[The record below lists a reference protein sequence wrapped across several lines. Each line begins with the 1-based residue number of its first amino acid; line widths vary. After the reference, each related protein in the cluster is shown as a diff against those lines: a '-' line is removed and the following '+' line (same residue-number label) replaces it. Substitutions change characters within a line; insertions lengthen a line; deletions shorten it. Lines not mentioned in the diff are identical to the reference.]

1 MEEEYQA
8 GTEAQE
14 ILPIE
19 QGVILFYGR
28 PIIVVRL
35 PNGQPA
41 VVIRSLCENMQLDR
55 LAQVRR
61 IQRTAPIAQDLLGN
75 VRIETDGGPQRVQV
89 LILRSVPYW
98 LTGIDYKRVRSEM
111 QEEVLRYQCE
121 AVDALY
127 AWAQQPRALPA
138 PSSQVLPA
146 ELVESSGTTAIA
158 RPGPGGVVLVPM
170 EEPGQEATHREK
182 AAYHELMSVWHR
194 HQADLH
200 VQVWRSEVEARIEE
214 QEARIE
220 AKEAVTDLI
229 PEILD
234 RLGPETLTPQ
244 HQRHVQAS
252 VKRLHEVSG
261 KAYPTRTWNTGLQC
275 RSSAQRASLVEGDS
289 GIEQKRVF
297 YSDIGQ
303 KGRSA
308 PADHPT
314 FRQEEETRPHG

>member
-1 MEEEYQA
+1 
-8 GTEAQE
+8 
-14 ILPIE
+14 
-19 QGVILFYGR
+19 
-28 PIIVVRL
+28 
-35 PNGQPA
+35 

-98 LTGIDYKRVRSEM
+98 LTGIDHKRVRSEM

-138 PSSQVLPA
+138 PGSQAIPA
-146 ELVESSGTTAIA
+146 ELAENTGTTAMA
-158 RPGPGGVVLVPM
+158 RSGPEGAVLAPI
-170 EEPGQEATHREK
+170 EEPSQEATHREK

-200 VQVWRSEVEARIEE
+200 VQAWRSEVEARIEE
-214 QEARIE
+214 QEERIE
-220 AKEAVTDLI
+220 AREAVTDLI
-229 PEILD
+229 PDILD

-244 HQRHVQAS
+244 HQRQLQAD
-252 VKRLHEVSG
+252 VRRLHEASG
-261 KAYPTRTWNTGLQC
+261 KAYATVYDDLKTAFGKP
-275 RSSAQRASLVEGDS
+275 RSQELLESEWPDVVRWFTVQIERA
-289 GIEQKRVF
+289 
-297 YSDIGQ
+297 
-303 KGRSA
+303 KGKPR
-308 PADHPT
+308 
-314 FRQEEETRPHG
+314 